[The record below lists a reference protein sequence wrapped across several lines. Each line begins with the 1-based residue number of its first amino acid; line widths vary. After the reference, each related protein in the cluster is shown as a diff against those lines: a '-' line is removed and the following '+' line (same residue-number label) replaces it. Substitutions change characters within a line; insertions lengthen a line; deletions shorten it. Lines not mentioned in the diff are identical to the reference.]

1 MSFAVGQ
8 YAATTVETAS
18 PAQLVVVLYDGALRF
33 LRQAVVAA
41 EAGDVARRGMALG
54 RAHAVVAE
62 LQATLQPE
70 HAPELC
76 AQLDGLYGFVLDK
89 ITEAT
94 VRGDPAPL
102 GPAVRVLE
110 QLREAWAQVAK
121 ETR

>member
-8 YAATTVETAS
+8 YQATTVETAS

-33 LRQAVVAA
+33 LRQAAAAA
-41 EAGDVARRGMALG
+41 EGGEIAKRGMALG
-54 RAHAVVAE
+54 RAHAIVTE

-76 AQLDGLYGFVLDK
+76 AQLDGLYGFVLEK
-89 ITEAT
+89 ITEANLK
-94 VRGDPAPL
+94 GDPAPL
-102 GPAVRVLE
+102 VPAVKVLE